1 MSTDSFQINVPKEFY
16 PLLDELESSN
26 VEAKTKVLLALGLYV
41 NKQVTLA
48 RAAQLSGKSLSDFID
63 LLRSKN
69 IPWMEYSEEHLQDDQ
84 RVIKEVLGDAKAGQ
98 KYACSHRTRETH
110 DL

>member
-16 PLLDELESSN
+16 PLINELEGPN
-26 VEAKTKVLLALGLYV
+26 LDAKVKVSLALGLFV

-84 RVIKEVLGDAKAGQ
+84 RVIKEVLGDVKAD
-98 KYACSHRTRETH
+98 E
-110 DL
+110 

>member
-1 MSTDSFQINVPKEFY
+1 MSTDSFQINIPKEFY
-16 PLLDELESSN
+16 PLIDELEGPN
-26 VEAKTKVLLALGLYV
+26 LDAKAKVSLALGLFV
-41 NKQVTLA
+41 NEQVTLA

-84 RVIKEVLGDAKAGQ
+84 RVIKEILGDKKAD
-98 KYACSHRTRETH
+98 E
-110 DL
+110 